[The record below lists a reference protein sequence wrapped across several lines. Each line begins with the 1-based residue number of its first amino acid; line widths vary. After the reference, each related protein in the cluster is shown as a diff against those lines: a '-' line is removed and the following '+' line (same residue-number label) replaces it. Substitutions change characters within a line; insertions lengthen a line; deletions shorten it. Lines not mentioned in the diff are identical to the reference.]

1 MKNLLLVGGTGFFGK
16 SLIDYLSNN
25 HVKKKFSNI
34 YILSKKKK
42 LNKKNINNL
51 SVNSLNKDLLKIKKL
66 PKVKYIIY
74 LAKLKNSIQDIKAAK
89 NFIRILK
96 KNILKEKT
104 HFLYISSGAVY
115 GEIGK
120 KKLIGENYL
129 LKKKRNKFFN
139 LKKEDYAQSKIKCE
153 NFFLN
158 CKTKYLDV
166 RIARCFTFTGEYL
179 DDNKFAIV
187 EFINSIIRKKKI
199 ILKSS
204 YQVYRSYMHSKEMSE
219 WLINILLKKN
229 IGQNIFNVGSEDKI
243 ELNELGKMLA
253 LRFNLKFI
261 QKKKNIKKINFYV
274 PSVKRYKRIF
284 KFNKK
289 QSSLRAIL
297 TTIQKKYHE
306 KTY

>member
-51 SVNSLNKDLLKIKKL
+51 SVNSLNKNLLKIKKL

-129 LKKKRNKFFN
+129 LKKKRKKFFN

-158 CKTKYLDV
+158 CKIKYLDV

-229 IGQNIFNVGSEDKI
+229 IRQNIFNVGSEDKI
-243 ELNELGKMLA
+243 ELNDLGKILA